1 MKLFITLIPFFAV
14 LRLSAWQQ
22 RHAVLSLPSKTE
34 VVQRK
39 VDTIP
44 QPAYSNVVILGNS
57 ITFTPANPSLGW
69 YGNWGMAATVADS
82 DYVHLLTVKFKQRN
96 PNCVVTIRNISSF
109 ETDFKNYSL
118 DANLKDLRDIKP
130 DLLIIRIG
138 ENVNQAPLDTA
149 AFRDKYQALIN
160 YFSNKPPIL
169 AVGSFWSMPVVDK
182 IMSGYSKFITL
193 SNLSRDPTNAS
204 FGLWT
209 NTGVQYHP
217 GNKGMRNISN
227 AIWSAIL
234 KL

>member
-1 MKLFITLIPFFAV
+1 MKLFITLIPLFAV
-14 LRLSAWQQ
+14 LSIWQKDKTL
-22 RHAVLSLPSKTE
+22 LSLPSQTM

-39 VDTIP
+39 TCTIP
-44 QPAYSNVVILGNS
+44 QHTYSNVVILGNS
-57 ITFTPANPSLGW
+57 LTYHPANPSIGW

-82 DYVHLLTVKFKQRN
+82 DYVHLLIIKFKQRN
-96 PNCVVTIRNISSF
+96 PNCVVTVRSIGAF

-118 DANLKDLRDIKP
+118 DANLKDLRDLKP
-130 DLLIIRIG
+130 DLLIIHIG
-138 ENVNQAPLDTA
+138 ESVNQVPLDTA
-149 AFRDKYQALIN
+149 AFRAKYKALVN
-160 YFSNKPPIL
+160 YFSNKPAVL

-182 IMSGYSKFITL
+182 IMSGYSKFISL

-209 NTGVQYHP
+209 NMGVQYHP